1 MVFFLQADLPGLV
14 EGLKALPSDGEGII
28 SLYQLPNVVTQ
39 GGLVSLSF
47 MFEIRSVFVVSCLE
61 CACGYSRVKDR
72 NICYRYLLVLQF
84 MFYGNSVILCRYLEY
99 LKMVCTFRSL
109 LRPPPPHSSLVGKI
123 SQVQPNVVYGM
134 LPKTNTKQNWPQ
146 SGSQTSLAKI

>member
-109 LRPPPPHSSLVGKI
+109 LRPPPPHSSQQYCRIHLNQKTGFRQVSRTFAGRLLHKI
-123 SQVQPNVVYGM
+123 YTQQCHLN
-134 LPKTNTKQNWPQ
+134 
-146 SGSQTSLAKI
+146 